1 LAFPQAFGHD
11 RAMAGEAAALPWT
24 SYADYLALERA
35 TDRRHEWL
43 DGQVYAMAGGTLTH
57 AELAA
62 AVAAELRSLA
72 LPCGCKV
79 FNSDAKVRV
88 LATGLATYPDA
99 SMVCGPVATAPNDS
113 HAMTNPALLVEVLS
127 DGTEAYDRG
136 DKAAHYRRIP
146 SLQDYVFVSQH
157 TRRVEVYSREG
168 DHWTLRVAEAGG
180 SVPLTA
186 LDGSLSVDRVYAGVE
201 LAEAPSPPTAE
212 RSAR

>member
-1 LAFPQAFGHD
+1 
-11 RAMAGEAAALPWT
+11 MAGEAAALPWT
-24 SYADYLALERA
+24 SYEDYLTLERA
-35 TDRRHEWL
+35 TDQRHEWL

-57 AELAA
+57 AALSSAMQRELGN
-62 AVAAELRSLA
+62 LA
-72 LPCGCKV
+72 LLCGCKV
-79 FNSDAKVRV
+79 YSSDGKVRV

-99 SMVCGPVATAPNDS
+99 SMVCGPIATAPNDP

-186 LDGSLSVDRVYAGVE
+186 LDGSLTVDRVYAGVE
-201 LAEAPSPPTAE
+201 LTEAPPPPDPE
-212 RSAR
+212 RSTR